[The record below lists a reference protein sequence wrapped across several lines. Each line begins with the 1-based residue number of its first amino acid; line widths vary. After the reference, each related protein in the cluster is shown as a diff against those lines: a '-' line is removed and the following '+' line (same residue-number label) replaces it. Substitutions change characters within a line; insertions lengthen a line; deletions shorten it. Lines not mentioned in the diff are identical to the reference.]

1 MSSQPDL
8 ATLYPDAIVDAA
20 IVAWIN
26 HDLQYQ
32 HHLRPD
38 MRRALY
44 AADLARASPMD
55 EPNTT
60 TEARIPGIVSGRFAL
75 FSENVLAM
83 LGAVL
88 GAMLTLR
95 ARAVL
100 RKSNVGIV
108 T

>member
-44 AADLARASPMD
+44 AADLARKPMGD
-55 EPNTT
+55 
-60 TEARIPGIVSGRFAL
+60 
-75 FSENVLAM
+75 
-83 LGAVL
+83 
-88 GAMLTLR
+88 
-95 ARAVL
+95 
-100 RKSNVGIV
+100 V
-108 T
+108 TNAAT

>member
-44 AADLARASPMD
+44 AADLAQ
-55 EPNTT
+55 PNTT
-60 TEARIPGIVSGRFAL
+60 INNRPPADRRVAL
-75 FSENVLAM
+75 
-83 LGAVL
+83 
-88 GAMLTLR
+88 LR
-95 ARAVL
+95 SPQPVKCTICEWRGYRLNASKRPCPSCDSKVEY
-100 RKSNVGIV
+100 R
-108 T
+108 